1 LKKYLVEKN
10 KNLKIIIDTE
20 FQLKS
25 QIILDLF
32 DNKKNLEFNKIN
44 ILKQGI
50 LTSCKNKKT

>member
-1 LKKYLVEKN
+1 MKKN
-10 KNLKIIIDTE
+10 KNLKITIDTKL
-20 FQLKS
+20 QLKS

-32 DNKKNLEFNKIN
+32 DDKKNLEFNKIN

>member
-1 LKKYLVEKN
+1 MEKN
-10 KNLKIIIDTE
+10 KNLKITIDTKL
-20 FQLKS
+20 QLKS
-25 QIILDLF
+25 QIILDLL